1 MPATP
6 DSCTHASGIFRRQA
20 RVGGRSALASTGK
33 IYTIFEG
40 TSDTPALGDLPSD
53 LRHAHRHLNGAVRR
67 GLNASS

>member
-20 RVGGRSALASTGK
+20 RVHGRSALASTGK

-40 TSDTPALGDLPSD
+40 TSETPRLVIYRAISGM
-53 LRHAHRHLNGAVRR
+53 RIGI
-67 GLNASS
+67 